1 MTHRMR
7 RLVLALAAVAMLFA
21 GCSYDATTIPEPE
34 AAPSTPPPSAAPPV
48 TCNNATE
55 SYAPGGTVAQLG
67 GNDQVDAI
75 RDRGRLVAGV
85 SADTFK
91 MASRDPLSGDLVGF
105 DIDMVNA
112 VAQAIFPDKPLDQAI
127 TFRVINA
134 AERLPALI
142 DERVDIVVRNMTM
155 NCARWVDIAF
165 SAVYY
170 ESGQKLLVRQDLAD
184 LADPVDTVA
193 ELGGLRVCAPL
204 GTTSLTNIEEQA
216 PDDTE
221 IVTAVN
227 HTQCL
232 VKFQRGEADAIT
244 GDDTVLAGLA
254 AQDPYAVVPPGQP
267 KFTAEPYGIG
277 VNKANVGLVRFINAV
292 LEQSRA
298 DGSWQD
304 SYDTWLRPTLGQGT
318 QPQPTYGRGPIP

>member
-1 MTHRMR
+1 MR
-7 RLVLALAAVAMLFA
+7 RLALTAVAVLLV

-34 AAPSTPPPSAAPPV
+34 AAPSSPPTSPAAPV
-48 TCNNATE
+48 VCDDATA
-55 SYAPGGTVAQLG
+55 SFAPNGTIAELSNSDTVA
-67 GNDQVDAI
+67 AI
-75 RDRGRLVAGV
+75 RSRGRLVAGV

-91 MASRDPLSGDLVGF
+91 MASRDPLTGDLVGF

-112 VAQAIFPDKPLDQAI
+112 VARAIFPSARDLEKVI
-127 TFRVINA
+127 TFRVITA
-134 AERLPALI
+134 AQRLEVLQ
-142 DERVDIVVRNMTM
+142 DERVDIVVRNMTI
-155 NCARWVDIAF
+155 NCARWADIAF

-170 ESGQKLLVRQDLAD
+170 ESGQKLLVREDLAD
-184 LADPVDTVA
+184 RANPVDTVA
-193 ELGGLRVCAPL
+193 ELAGLRVCAPL
-204 GTTSLTNIEEQA
+204 GTTSLANIEEVA

-221 IVTAVN
+221 IVMAIN

-254 AQDPYAVVPPGQP
+254 AQDPYAVVPPGQE
-267 KFTAEPYGIG
+267 KFTEEPYGIG
-277 VNKANVGLVRFINAV
+277 VNQDNVDLVRFINAV

-318 QPQPTYGRGPIP
+318 QPQPTYGGPPTTS

>member
-1 MTHRMR
+1 MR
-7 RLVLALAAVAMLFA
+7 RLALAVVAVLLA

-34 AAPSTPPPSAAPPV
+34 AEPSSPPTSAAPARVCDDV
-48 TCNNATE
+48 TS
-55 SYAPGGTVAQLG
+55 SYTPDGTIAQLG
-67 GNDQVDAI
+67 DRGQVEAI
-75 RDRGRLVAGV
+75 RSRGRLVAGV

-112 VAQAIFPDKPLDQAI
+112 VARAIFPDARDLEKVI
-127 TFRVINA
+127 TFRVITA
-134 AERLPALI
+134 ADRLPALI
-142 DERVDIVVRNMTM
+142 DDRVDIVVRNMTI
-155 NCARWVDIAF
+155 NCARWDEIAF
-165 SAVYY
+165 SAVYN
-170 ESGQKLLVRQDLAD
+170 ESGQKLLVRQDLAERD
-184 LADPVDTVA
+184 NPVDTVA
-193 ELGGLRVCAPL
+193 ELGDLRVCAPL
-204 GTTSLTNIEEQA
+204 GTTSLANIEDLA

-254 AQDPYAVVPPGQP
+254 AQDPYAVVPSGQE
-267 KFTAEPYGIG
+267 KFSAEPYGIG
-277 VNKANVGLVRFINAV
+277 VNESDVDLVRFVNAV
-292 LEQSRA
+292 LEESRA
-298 DGSWQD
+298 NGSWQD

-318 QPQPTYGRGPIP
+318 QPRPTYGRRFP

>member
-1 MTHRMR
+1 MR
-7 RLVLALAAVAMLFA
+7 RLALVAAAVLLAAC
-21 GCSYDATTIPEPE
+21 GGYDDTTIPEPD
-34 AAPSTPPPSAAPPV
+34 AAPTTPPAAPAAPV
-48 TCNNATE
+48 ECDDATT
-55 SYAPGGTVAQLG
+55 SYAPGGSVADLADGATVG
-67 GNDQVDAI
+67 EI
-75 RDRGRLVAGV
+75 RDRGRLIAGV

-112 VAQAIFPDKPLDQAI
+112 VASAIFPSKSLDNAI
-127 TFRVINA
+127 TFRVISA
-134 AERLPALI
+134 ADRLKVLQN
-142 DERVDIVVRNMTM
+142 EQVDIVVRNMTM

-184 LADPVDTVA
+184 LPDPVDTVP
-193 ELGGLRVCAPL
+193 ELAGLRVCAPT
-204 GTTSLTNIEEQA
+204 GTTSLDNIRKEA
-216 PDDTE
+216 PADTE

-254 AQDPYAVVPPGQP
+254 AQDPYAVVPAGQR

-277 VNKANVGLVRFINAV
+277 VNQGNKDLVRFINAV

-298 DGSWQD
+298 DGSWQE
-304 SYDTWLRPTLGQGT
+304 SYDRWLRPTLGQGS
-318 QPQPTYGRGPIP
+318 QPQPTYGRS

>member
-1 MTHRMR
+1 MR
-7 RLVLALAAVAMLFA
+7 RLALAAAAVLLA
-21 GCSYDATTIPEPE
+21 GCGGYDATTIPEPDAAE
-34 AAPSTPPPSAAPPV
+34 PTPPAAPAAPAE
-48 TCNNATE
+48 CDDATE
-55 SYAPGGTVAQLG
+55 SYAPGGSVSELGSRGTVAE
-67 GNDQVDAI
+67 I
-75 RDRGRLVAGV
+75 RSRGRLVAGV

-91 MASRDPLSGDLVGF
+91 MASRDPLTGDLVGF

-112 VAQAIFPDKPLDQAI
+112 VARAIFPGQPLEKVI
-127 TFRVINA
+127 TFRVISA
-134 AERLPALI
+134 AQRLEALQN
-142 DERVDIVVRNMTM
+142 EQVDIVVRNMTM
-155 NCARWVDIAF
+155 NCARWELIGF

-184 LADPVDTVA
+184 GTGPVVDTVG
-193 ELGGLRVCAPL
+193 ELSGLSVCAPN
-204 GTTSLTNIEEQA
+204 GTTSLDNIRELA

-221 IVTAVN
+221 IVTAIN

-254 AQDPYAVVPPGQP
+254 AQDPYAVVPAGQQ

-277 VNKANVGLVRFINAV
+277 VNQDNKDLARFVNAV
-292 LEQSRA
+292 LEDSRA

-304 SYDTWLRPTLGQGT
+304 SYDRWLRPTLGQGS
-318 QPQPTYGRGPIP
+318 QPQPTYGRS